1 MKNCEKIVK
10 RVDAEG
16 YMMGCYDR
24 QIEKLNS
31 QNLKKVLD
39 NIKWKNDVKVF
50 LNRKPYIVQ
59 LDEVD
64 GEIDFNMISL
74 SEYESRYGTWED

>member
-10 RVDAEG
+10 RVFKEG

-24 QIEKLNS
+24 QLDKLNN

-39 NIKWKNDVKVF
+39 NIKWRSDVKVF

-59 LDEVD
+59 LDEVN
-64 GEIDFNMISL
+64 GEIDFNMITL
-74 SEYESRYGTWED
+74 AEYESSYGVWED

>member
-1 MKNCEKIVK
+1 MKNLERILKKVN
-10 RVDAEG
+10 AEG
-16 YMMGCYDR
+16 YMLGCYDR
-24 QIEKLNS
+24 QIDKLNN

-39 NIKWKNDVKVF
+39 NIRWKNDVKVF

-59 LDEVD
+59 LDEID

-74 SEYESRYGTWED
+74 SEYENRYGTWED